1 MTPANAERRVSV
13 NGLDTYFEIHGDDRP
28 LVLLHGAISTIGSS
42 FGKLLPS
49 MALTHRVV
57 AIEQQAHGHTPDI
70 NRPLTYGQ
78 MADDTVALL
87 RELGVESADFFGY
100 SMGAGIALEK
110 RFTGRVWSPSSWS
123 PRWPTTGTESTPR
136 SWR

>member
-57 AIEQQAHGHTPDI
+57 AIEQQAHGHTP
-70 NRPLTYGQ
+70 N
-78 MADDTVALL
+78 
-87 RELGVESADFFGY
+87 ELGVESADFFGY
-100 SMGAGIALEK
+100 SMGAG
-110 RFTGRVWSPSSWS
+110 GR
-123 PRWPTTGTESTPR
+123 PTRPGRRAWCPR
-136 SWR
+136 SSP